1 MPLRPLPRP
10 WLAQSLLAAAAT
22 AAAFDL
28 PFGVP
33 DHVSRTGLHIFQP
46 DNLLLKSIT
55 LSNPAFTHHEEAD
68 EPGEPISD
76 EEFALSATS
85 AAALQE
91 PPLDDG
97 SPDPILAA
105 GLFEGDIAG
114 VSPEDVLE
122 DPDAAYH
129 DGSTRRWEGGVVPYV
144 ISAAFTGDERL
155 QVAAAFREFHELTCV
170 RFVPRTG
177 HTSYVHLRKGV
188 WCSSLIGRVGGEQ
201 TVSLG
206 PGCVYKGV
214 VQHEL
219 MHALGFW
226 HEHSRSDRDAYV
238 TVLLHNVRR
247 GYESQFQKHGWHIA
261 QSLGLPYDTGSL
273 LHYGRLAFSRDGR
286 SPTIV
291 PRDPRAAIG
300 QRLGFSEVDVAK
312 INLLYG
318 CRNTLVRRPTPPTQ
332 PPPRPVCAGSDRFC
346 NHWARFEQC
355 LRLPFWMKLR
365 LVRDTVESCR
375 VAGVAADRACADEI
389 EECERWA
396 QQGECATSADYMAA
410 FCPAACG
417 TCWLPP
423 ACTTNMTLYA

>member
-1 MPLRPLPRP
+1 MTLRRWCHEEGNPREKERYTVDRP
-10 WLAQSLLAAAAT
+10 EDLDFADDICLLSHT
-22 AAAFDL
+22 FKD
-28 PFGVP
+28 
-33 DHVSRTGLHIFQP
+33 
-46 DNLLLKSIT
+46 
-55 LSNPAFTHHEEAD
+55 EAD
-68 EPGEPISD
+68 EPGEPISA

-85 AAALQE
+85 AAALLQ

-114 VSPEDVLE
+114 VSPEDVLVNRN
-122 DPDAAYH
+122 AAIR

-144 ISAAFTGDERL
+144 ISAAFTGGERL
-155 QVAAAFREFHELTCV
+155 VVAAAFREIHELTCV

-177 HTSYVHLRKGV
+177 HTSYVHLRKGAG
-188 WCSSLIGRVGGEQ
+188 CSSLIGRVGGEQ

-226 HEHSRSDRDAYV
+226 HEHSRADRDAYV
-238 TVLLHNVRR
+238 TVLLRNVVPGLEHN
-247 GYESQFQKHGWHIA
+247 FQKYSWQMV

-273 LHYGRLAFSRDGR
+273 MHYGRLAFSRDGR

-300 QRLGFSEVDVAK
+300 QRRGFSEVDVAK

-318 CRNTLVRRPTPPTQ
+318 CRNTLVRPPTQ
-332 PPPRPVCAGSDRFC
+332 PPPRPAVCTDSDRFC
-346 NHWARFEQC
+346 NYWARIGQC
-355 LRLPFWMKLR
+355 RRSPYWMRTHCAL
-365 LVRDTVESCR
+365 SCR
-375 VAGVAADRACADEI
+375 FCGVTSDRACADEN
-389 EECERWA
+389 EHCERWA
-396 QQGECATSADYMAA
+396 RLGECATSADYMAA

-417 TCWLPP
+417 TC
-423 ACTTNMTLYA
+423 